1 MTRATVELAKGLHL
15 HNGPETAIDDAITMR
30 GELAAARAQLDAANE
45 RARMYGASIDA
56 NRERLSGLINMVQIQ
71 TTDKN
76 WNYDRYMHGFAN
88 GLMLAYDTMRG
99 VEFVGLNAPDKW
111 VAEYEIDNGE
121 LAAKLD
127 AANERNRTMAADLAR
142 VAQENAAMASA
153 LSKANH
159 TADELRYQLSLAS
172 RADEGMA
179 MRALR
184 AAATQAGIV
193 AIACEFSEG
202 SITLTEAIN
211 RAQALGDAAPVL
223 SLTDRGAGDGYCAYD
238 EGVE

>member
-1 MTRATVELAKGLHL
+1 MTRATVEFAKGLHL

-30 GELAAARAQLDAANE
+30 GELAAVRAQLDAAN
-45 RARMYGASIDA
+45 R
-56 NRERLSGLINMVQIQ
+56 
-71 TTDKN
+71 
-76 WNYDRYMHGFAN
+76 
-88 GLMLAYDTMRG
+88 
-99 VEFVGLNAPDKW
+99 
-111 VAEYEIDNGE
+111 
-121 LAAKLD
+121 
-127 AANERNRTMAADLAR
+127 RNQVLAADLAR
-142 VAQENAAMASA
+142 VALENAAMASA

-211 RAQALGDAAPVL
+211 RAQGLADATPL
-223 SLTDRGAGDGYCAYD
+223 TLTDRGAGDGYCAYQ
-238 EGVE
+238 EEE

>member
-1 MTRATVELAKGLHL
+1 MAL
-15 HNGPETAIDDAITMR
+15 HNPGDYETSVMRVDDAIAMAGNVAMLQAQVEAMTRNVTEMR
-30 GELAAARAQLDAANE
+30 RQ
-45 RARMYGASIDA
+45 
-56 NRERLSGLINMVQIQ
+56 
-71 TTDKN
+71 
-76 WNYDRYMHGFAN
+76 
-88 GLMLAYDTMRG
+88 
-99 VEFVGLNAPDKW
+99 
-111 VAEYEIDNGE
+111 
-121 LAAKLD
+121 LD
-127 AANERNRTMAADLAR
+127 AANERNRTLAEDLAR
-142 VAQENAAMASA
+142 VTLENAAMASA